1 MIVVRIGPMVMI
13 SFMSFTFMIMVGI
26 SIGRVVWIVSLAGY
40 HRIREAIIG
49 KSEINANCNER
60 DEFLHLTLIIA

>member
-1 MIVVRIGPMVMI
+1 MVRICPMVMI

-26 SIGRVVWIVSLAGY
+26 NIGSVVWVVSLAGY

-49 KSEINANCNER
+49 KSEVNSNGNER
-60 DEFLHLTLIIA
+60 DEFLEE